1 MSFRLGLV
9 GLCTSHPNRWVPI
22 IRELAAGGVADCA
35 VNAAWDSGETRPD
48 DFAAGFCRT
57 HAIPHA
63 VAHLEEMLP
72 LVDGVI
78 VHSANWDRHLQ
89 QAQPFVAAGKS
100 VFLDK
105 PMVGNRQDAGLVLD
119 WMKQG
124 CRITGG
130 SALRFTAEV
139 AALRARLAQNGE
151 RLHCAYTVAGL
162 DDFNYGIHAYA
173 LIADLMGPGI
183 ASARHFDSS
192 GQKQI
197 LLKYHDG
204 RSAVVAVGPAAV
216 LPFNLTAASR
226 EHLYQLTIDNAR
238 IYHTLL
244 QAVLPYLCGTAT
256 TPPLPAETLLEPEL
270 AALAARTSWMNHGQ
284 QVFLDDLRL
293 DAPGYDGRLFAAEYR
308 RSRITAAKT
317 P

>member
-22 IRELAAGGVADCA
+22 IRELAAAGVADCE
-35 VNAAWDSGETRPD
+35 VTAAWDSGETRPD
-48 DFAAGFCRT
+48 DFTAQFCRS
-57 HAIPHA
+57 HNIPHGI
-63 VAHLEEMLP
+63 AHLEDMIP

-78 VHSANWDRHLQ
+78 VHTTNWDRHLQ
-89 QAQPFVAAGKS
+89 QAQPFVLAGKS

-105 PMVGNRQDAGLVLD
+105 PMVGNRQDAGKVLD
-119 WMKQG
+119 WVRQG

-139 AALRARLAQNGE
+139 ATLKSSLAQTGE
-151 RLHCAYTVAGL
+151 RIHTTYAVAGL

-173 LIADLMGPGI
+173 LVADLMGPGI
-183 ASARHFDSS
+183 VSARHFDTT

-204 RSAVVAVGPAAV
+204 RSAVIAVGPAAV

-226 EHLYQLTIDNAR
+226 EHLHQLTIDNSR

-244 QAVLPYLCGTAT
+244 QAILPYLCGITP
-256 TPPLPAETLLEPEL
+256 TPPLPPESLLEPEL

-284 QVFLDDLRL
+284 QIFLDDLRL
-293 DAPGYDGRLFAAEYR
+293 DDPGYDGDLFAAEYR
-308 RSRITAAKT
+308 RSRITAHKNL
-317 P
+317 